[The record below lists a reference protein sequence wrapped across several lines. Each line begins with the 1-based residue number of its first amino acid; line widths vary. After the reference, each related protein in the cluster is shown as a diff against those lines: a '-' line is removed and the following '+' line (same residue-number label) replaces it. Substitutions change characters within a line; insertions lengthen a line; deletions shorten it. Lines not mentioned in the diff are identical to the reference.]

1 MSPLAGNDDSEKNNL
16 NFEYLSEKEIFDM
29 SNIYTSADQ
38 LIGNTPLLELT
49 HLEEAYGLKAAIL
62 AKLEYLNPAGSVKDR
77 IAKAMIDDAEQKG
90 LLKKGS
96 VIIEPTSGNTGIGL
110 ASVAAVRGY
119 RIIIVMPETMSVERR
134 QLMKAYGAEL
144 VLTEGARGMKGAI
157 AKADELAKE
166 IPNSFVPGQ
175 FVNPANPKAHFE
187 TTGPEIWED
196 TDGKVDIFVAGVGT
210 GGTITGTGK
219 FLKSKNPNVKV
230 VAVEPKTSAVL
241 STGVAGP
248 HKIQG
253 IGAGFV
259 PEVLD
264 TKVYDE
270 IIAVDNDDAFK
281 TGKEFG
287 RREGVL
293 VGISSGAAIWAAIE
307 LAKRPENEGKTIV
320 VLLPDTGDRYLSTPL
335 FAD

>member
-1 MSPLAGNDDSEKNNL
+1 M
-16 NFEYLSEKEIFDM
+16 M

-38 LIGNTPLLELT
+38 LIGKTPLLELV
-49 HLEEAYGLKAAIL
+49 HIEKEEGLEAKVLG
-62 AKLEYLNPAGSVKDR
+62 KLEYFNPAGSVKDR
-77 IAKAMIDDAEQKG
+77 IAKAMIDDAEAKG
-90 LLKKGS
+90 LLKPGS

-110 ASVAAVRGY
+110 ASVAAARGY

-134 QLMKAYGAEL
+134 QIMKAYGAEL
-144 VLTEGARGMKGAI
+144 VLTEGAKGMKGAI

-175 FVNPANPKAHFE
+175 FVNAANPQAHYA
-187 TTGPEIWED
+187 TTGPEIYAD

-210 GGTITGTGK
+210 GGTVTGVGQY
-219 FLKSKNPNVKV
+219 LKAQNPAVKV
-230 VAVEPKTSAVL
+230 VAVEPKSSAVL
-241 STGVAGP
+241 STGVAGT

-259 PEVLD
+259 PDVLD
-264 TKVYDE
+264 TKIYDE
-270 IIAVDNDDAFK
+270 IIPVENDDAFAI
-281 TGKEFG
+281 GKAIG
-287 RREGVL
+287 KLEGVL
-293 VGISSGAAIWAAIE
+293 VGISSGAAVWAAIE
-307 LAKRPENEGKTIV
+307 LAKRPENAGKTIV

>member
-1 MSPLAGNDDSEKNNL
+1 
-16 NFEYLSEKEIFDM
+16 
-29 SNIYTSADQ
+29 
-38 LIGNTPLLELT
+38 
-49 HLEEAYGLKAAIL
+49 
-62 AKLEYLNPAGSVKDR
+62 
-77 IAKAMIDDAEQKG
+77 
-90 LLKKGS
+90 
-96 VIIEPTSGNTGIGL
+96 
-110 ASVAAVRGY
+110 
-119 RIIIVMPETMSVERR
+119 MSVERR

-144 VLTEGARGMKGAI
+144 VLTEGAKGMKGAI

-175 FVNPANPKAHFE
+175 FVNAANPQAHYA
-187 TTGPEIWED
+187 TTGPEIYAD

-210 GGTITGTGK
+210 GGTVTGVGQY
-219 FLKSKNPNVKV
+219 LKAQNPAVKV
-230 VAVEPKTSAVL
+230 VAVEPKSSAVL
-241 STGVAGP
+241 STGVAGT

-259 PEVLD
+259 PDVLD

-270 IIAVDNDDAFK
+270 IIPVDNDDAFQ

-293 VGISSGAAIWAAIE
+293 VGISSGAAVWAAIE
-307 LAKRPENEGKTIV
+307 LAKRTENAGKTIV

>member
-1 MSPLAGNDDSEKNNL
+1 MSK
-16 NFEYLSEKEIFDM
+16 
-29 SNIYTSADQ
+29 IYTSADQ
-38 LIGNTPLLELT
+38 LIGRTPLLELT
-49 HLEEAYGLKAAIL
+49 HIEVAEGLQAKIL
-62 AKLEYLNPAGSVKDR
+62 GKLEYFNPAGSVKDR
-77 IAKAMIDDAEQKG
+77 IAKAMIDDAEASGK
-90 LLKKGS
+90 LKPGS

-110 ASVAAVRGY
+110 ASVAAARGY

-144 VLTEGARGMKGAI
+144 VLTDGAKGMKGAI

-175 FVNPANPKAHFE
+175 FVNPANPDAHKR

-210 GGTITGTGK
+210 GGTVTGVGEY
-219 FLKSKNPNVKV
+219 LKSQNPAVKV
-230 VAVEPKTSAVL
+230 VAVEPATSPVL
-241 STGVAGP
+241 SKGVAGA

-259 PEVLD
+259 PDVLN

-270 IIAVDNDDAFK
+270 VIPVANEDAFAA
-281 TGKEFG
+281 GKLVG
-287 RREGVL
+287 HREGVL
-293 VGISSGAAIWAAIE
+293 VGISSGAAVWAAIE
-307 LAKRPENEGKTIV
+307 LAKRPENKGKTIV
-320 VLLPDTGDRYLSTPL
+320 ALLPDTGDRYLSTPL